1 MPFVL
6 KPSFNYEAF
15 EQVIKSY
22 KFPITDLETA
32 VKFLNE
38 LPKECNVDLRESI
51 TYCNLHSV
59 QAIDGKFNMLV
70 LCNNFEQDNDLYKV
84 YIMLRDIKVF
94 EMDNRLFVVVRS
106 GDDETASEIYLN
118 NEILVL
124 NPTTDS
130 VYHTISK
137 YEL

>member
-1 MPFVL
+1 MPLVL

-59 QAIDGKFNMLV
+59 QAIDGKFNMLA
-70 LCNNFEQDNDLYKV
+70 LCNNFEHDNDLYKI
-84 YIMLRDIKVF
+84 YITLRDIRVV
-94 EMDNRLFVVVRS
+94 EMDNYLFIVVRS
-106 GDDETASEIYLN
+106 GDDETSSEIYLN
-118 NEILVL
+118 NDIMVL
-124 NPTTDS
+124 NPITDY
-130 VYHTISK
+130 VYHTILK
-137 YEL
+137 QL